1 MSDSIHP
8 LRTFLQ
14 LHLASDDAAVSN
26 LPFVIQFLSPQHL
39 QPSPHLQ
46 KWITRI
52 NSLVHSKDP
61 GARWAGLSIACRIAL
76 FSRALMLENARNW
89 VGAALPL
96 FSVRLP
102 VTRLL
107 TYIFSVAIDTPEFQR
122 QIASPNVPKFSLA
135 LTIVAEGHPSR
146 ELRLLA
152 IDSLSALVPLYT
164 TLHKTLH
171 GRLSALCLRQIGV
184 SAGYPTNSSLAR
196 AASRLY
202 SVLPAT
208 GGKVGSTTLW
218 RKSVDEVMALSWAS
232 LHALRTTFRKDA
244 SIGPLRQHQSLQED
258 PMVSIPLHIDRL
270 RGAVFALSG
279 LLESTASRAVQLPLG
294 ALVNLSQA
302 LLSCTP
308 GDGKEDRQFDPSVR
322 AMEEAIVP
330 EICAVGGDLLSR
342 LATCVKRHLTPHAE
356 RFTKIILFH
365 VEQSLPPNQ
374 HVLFLQVLIAL
385 LTNVHTIHFSVVP
398 NRITKVLL
406 STLLSLLPSQ
416 SDIRAISES
425 DMSSKGRKGRKRA
438 HDYEGDEIFRT
449 ITGTICSTSAHREM
463 ISVTLDA
470 LRLVLHNPYLPSA
483 THSLASRVLVGLNLT
498 LPLVDDAQLSHDPMF
513 HTKILREIQA
523 VALDLCASSRGA
535 MDRSLSLITHDLLD
549 PPDDPVSYVR
559 YEEYEQLMTFSEGIN
574 FTLRDLDRLLHP
586 RVPPLVL
593 ALPHVESLC
602 LFRREESLEEREL
615 RESLRMA
622 ISPHHDSETASVES
636 QPPTIGPALASL
648 APHPNPHTLTGG
660 GASNTP
666 APALLMPLLQSA
678 ALANPK
684 PSSPSHTPKVS
695 SPPQLQS
702 QSRQSPKSSD
712 TLRPVQAQD
721 ADIAPFMSGD
731 VEVSEESR
739 SGARAVIYLGED
751 EDEDEE
757 MPSIDMGSD
766 SD

>member
-14 LHLASDDAAVSN
+14 LHLASDDAAVLN
-26 LPFVIQFLSPQHL
+26 LPFVIQFLSSQHL

-52 NSLVHSKDP
+52 NSLIHSKDP
-61 GARWAGLSIACRIAL
+61 GARWAGLSIACQIAL

-96 FSVRLP
+96 FSRKEEPVPTLKA

-107 TYIFSVAIDTPEFQR
+107 TYIFSVAIDIPEFQR
-122 QIASPNVPKFSLA
+122 QIASPNVSKFSLA
-135 LTIVAEGHPSR
+135 LTTVAEDHPSR

-152 IDSLSALVPLYT
+152 VDSLSALIPLYA

-171 GRLSALCLRQIGV
+171 GRLSALCLRQIGG
-184 SAGYPTNSSLAR
+184 SAGHPTDGSLAR

-202 SVLPAT
+202 SVLPVT
-208 GGKVGSTTLW
+208 GGKVGSTALW
-218 RKSVDEVMALSWAS
+218 RKSVDEVMALTWTS
-232 LHALRTTFRKDA
+232 LHALRTTSRKDA
-244 SIGPLRQHQSLQED
+244 NIGLFRHHQPHQED
-258 PMVSIPLHIDRL
+258 LTVSIPLNVDRL
-270 RGAVFALSG
+270 RYAAFALSG
-279 LLESTASRAVQLPLG
+279 LLESTVSRAVHLPLG

-302 LLSCTP
+302 LLSCTHN
-308 GDGKEDRQFDPSVR
+308 DGKEDRQFDPSVR

-342 LATCVKRHLTPHAE
+342 LATCVKRHLTPHVE

-365 VEQSLPPNQ
+365 LEQSPPPNQ
-374 HVLFLQVLIAL
+374 HVLFLRILVAL
-385 LTNVHTIHFSVVP
+385 FTNAHTIHFSVVS

-416 SDIRAISES
+416 SDIRASPES
-425 DMSSKGRKGRKRA
+425 DMSTKGRKGRKRA
-438 HDYEGDEIFRT
+438 HDYEGDEMFRT
-449 ITGTICSTSAHREM
+449 TTGTICPTPAHKEM
-463 ISVTLDA
+463 ISITLDA
-470 LRLVLHNPYLPSA
+470 LRSVLHNPYLPPA

-498 LPLVDDAQLSHDPMF
+498 LPSLDPAQLSHDLTF
-513 HTKILREIQA
+513 HTKILHGIQA
-523 VALDLCASSRGA
+523 VALEFCANSWDA
-535 MDRSLSLITHDLLD
+535 MDRSLSLITHELLD
-549 PPDDPVSYVR
+549 PLDGP
-559 YEEYEQLMTFSEGIN
+559 EGTSAT

-586 RVPPLVL
+586 RVPPLVR

-602 LFRREESLEEREL
+602 LFSSEESLEEREL
-615 RESLRMA
+615 RESLRIA
-622 ISPHHDSETASVES
+622 TPPHHDKETTGTGGQLPA
-636 QPPTIGPALASL
+636 IGPASVSL
-648 APHPNPHTLTGG
+648 VARPNPHTLADV

-666 APALLMPLLQSA
+666 APAPSLPYPQSA
-678 ALANPK
+678 ALVHPK
-684 PSSPSHTPKVS
+684 PSSLSHTPRDS
-695 SPPQLQS
+695 SPSQLQS
-702 QSRQSPKSSD
+702 QARHSPKSDD
-712 TLRPVQAQD
+712 TLRPAQAQD
-721 ADIAPFMSGD
+721 IAPFIFMSGD

-739 SGARAVIYLGED
+739 SGVRAELIYLGGD
-751 EDEDEE
+751 ENDDEE

>member
-1 MSDSIHP
+1 MSDSTHP

-14 LHLASDDAAVSN
+14 LHLASDDAAILN
-26 LPFVIQFLSPQHL
+26 LPFVIRFLSPQHL

-52 NSLVHSKDP
+52 NSLIHSKDP
-61 GARWAGLSIACRIAL
+61 GARWAGLSIACQIAL

-89 VGAALPL
+89 VGTALPL
-96 FSVRLP
+96 FSRKEEPVPTLKA

-122 QIASPNVPKFSLA
+122 QIASPNVSKFSLA
-135 LTIVAEGHPSR
+135 LTIAAEVHPSR

-152 IDSLSALVPLYT
+152 VDSLSALVPLYPP
-164 TLHKTLH
+164 LHKTLH
-171 GRLSALCLRQIGV
+171 GRLSVLCLRQISG
-184 SAGYPTNSSLAR
+184 SAGHPTDGSLAR

-202 SVLPAT
+202 SVLPVT

-218 RKSVDEVMALSWAS
+218 RKSVDEVMALTWAS
-232 LHALRTTFRKDA
+232 LHALRTTFHKDA
-244 SIGPLRQHQSLQED
+244 SIGPFRQHQSHQED
-258 PMVSIPLHIDRL
+258 PMVSIPLNVDRL
-270 RGAVFALSG
+270 RCAVFTLSS

-302 LLSCTP
+302 LLSCTQS
-308 GDGKEDRQFDPSVR
+308 DGKEVRQFDPSVR
-322 AMEEAIVP
+322 AMEEAIAP

-356 RFTKIILFH
+356 RFTRIILFH
-365 VEQSLPPNQ
+365 MEQSPPPSQ
-374 HVLFLQVLIAL
+374 HVLFLRVLIAL

-416 SDIRAISES
+416 SDIRASPES
-425 DMSSKGRKGRKRA
+425 DMNIKSRKGRKRP

-449 ITGTICSTSAHREM
+449 ITGTICPTSAHKEM

-470 LRLVLHNPYLPSA
+470 LRLVLHNPYLPPA
-483 THSLASRVLVGLNLT
+483 THSLASRVLVGLSLT
-498 LPLVDDAQLSHDPMF
+498 LPFLDPAQLSHDLMF
-513 HTKILREIQA
+513 HTKILHGIQV
-523 VALDLCASSRGA
+523 VALELGASSWGA
-535 MDRSLSLITHDLLD
+535 MDRSLSLIMHELLD
-549 PPDDPVSYVR
+549 SPDDP
-559 YEEYEQLMTFSEGIN
+559 GIPST

-586 RVPPLVL
+586 RVPPLVRV
-593 ALPHVESLC
+593 LPHVESLC
-602 LFRREESLEEREL
+602 LFRREESLEEQEL
-615 RESLRMA
+615 RESLRIA
-622 ISPHHDSETASVES
+622 ISPQHDRETAAAES

-648 APHPNPHTLTGG
+648 APHPNPHTLADV
-660 GASNTP
+660 GASNTL
-666 APALLMPLLQSA
+666 APALLSPHPQSA
-678 ALANPK
+678 ALDNPK
-684 PSSPSHTPKVS
+684 PSPSPSHTP
-695 SPPQLQS
+695 
-702 QSRQSPKSSD
+702 R
-712 TLRPVQAQD
+712 AQN
-721 ADIAPFMSGD
+721 IAPFMSGE

-739 SGARAVIYLGED
+739 SGARAEVFYPGED

>member
-61 GARWAGLSIACRIAL
+61 GARWAGLSIACQIAL

-89 VGAALPL
+89 VGAALLYFQKEEPVPTL
-96 FSVRLP
+96 KA

-135 LTIVAEGHPSR
+135 LTIVAEDHPSR

-164 TLHKTLH
+164 TLHKALH

-184 SAGYPTNSSLAR
+184 SAGYPTDSSLAR

-232 LHALRTTFRKDA
+232 LHALRTTFRKDG
-244 SIGPLRQHQSLQED
+244 STRCPLRQHHSLQED
-258 PMVSIPLHIDRL
+258 PMVSIPLNVDRL
-270 RGAVFALSG
+270 RAAVFALSG

-308 GDGKEDRQFDPSVR
+308 GDRKVGGFDPSVR

-356 RFTKIILFH
+356 RFTTIILFH

-425 DMSSKGRKGRKRA
+425 AMNSKGRKGRKRT

-449 ITGTICSTSAHREM
+449 ITGTICSTSAHKEM

-470 LRLVLHNPYLPSA
+470 LRLVLHNPYLPPA

-498 LPLVDDAQLSHDPMF
+498 LPLLDAAQLSHDPMF
-513 HTKILREIQA
+513 HTKILRGIQA

-535 MDRSLSLITHDLLD
+535 MDRSLNLITHDLLD
-549 PPDDPVSYVR
+549 PPDDP
-559 YEEYEQLMTFSEGIN
+559 SE
-574 FTLRDLDRLLHP
+574 DLDRLLHP

-615 RESLRMA
+615 RESLR
-622 ISPHHDSETASVES
+622 I
-636 QPPTIGPALASL
+636 
-648 APHPNPHTLTGG
+648 
-660 GASNTP
+660 
-666 APALLMPLLQSA
+666 
-678 ALANPK
+678 
-684 PSSPSHTPKVS
+684 
-695 SPPQLQS
+695 
-702 QSRQSPKSSD
+702 
-712 TLRPVQAQD
+712 
-721 ADIAPFMSGD
+721 
-731 VEVSEESR
+731 
-739 SGARAVIYLGED
+739 
-751 EDEDEE
+751 
-757 MPSIDMGSD
+757 
-766 SD
+766 

>member
-1 MSDSIHP
+1 MPGIG
-8 LRTFLQ
+8 
-14 LHLASDDAAVSN
+14 LA
-26 LPFVIQFLSPQHL
+26 
-39 QPSPHLQ
+39 QPCLYFQ
-46 KWITRI
+46 
-52 NSLVHSKDP
+52 
-61 GARWAGLSIACRIAL
+61 
-76 FSRALMLENARNW
+76 
-89 VGAALPL
+89 
-96 FSVRLP
+96 SVRLSMLSSSGSHLAKRKEEP
-102 VTRLL
+102 VPTLKAVTRLL

-152 IDSLSALVPLYT
+152 IDSLSALVPLYA

-184 SAGYPTNSSLAR
+184 SAGYPTDSSLAR

-258 PMVSIPLHIDRL
+258 PMVSIPLNVDRL

-398 NRITKVLL
+398 NRVTKVLL
-406 STLLSLLPSQ
+406 STLLSILPSQ

-449 ITGTICSTSAHREM
+449 ITGTICSTSAHKEM

-470 LRLVLHNPYLPSA
+470 FRSVLHNPYLPSA

-498 LPLVDDAQLSHDPMF
+498 LPLLDAAQLSHDPMF
-513 HTKILREIQA
+513 HTKILRGIQA

-549 PPDDPVSYVR
+549 PPDDP
-559 YEEYEQLMTFSEGIN
+559 GIN
-574 FTLRDLDRLLHP
+574 FTLRDLDRVLHP

-593 ALPHVESLC
+593 ALPHAESFC

-615 RESLRMA
+615 RESLRIA
-622 ISPHHDSETASVES
+622 ISPHHDSETASLES

-648 APHPNPHTLTGG
+648 APHPNPHTLADGG
-660 GASNTP
+660 SSNTP
-666 APALLMPLLQSA
+666 APALLMPHLQSA

-684 PSSPSHTPKVS
+684 PSSPSHTPKLS

-712 TLRPVQAQD
+712 TLRPIQAQD

>member
-46 KWITRI
+46 KWITRV

-61 GARWAGLSIACRIAL
+61 GARWAGLSIACQIAL
-76 FSRALMLENARNW
+76 FSRALMLENAKNW

-96 FSVRLP
+96 FSRKEEPVPTLKA

-258 PMVSIPLHIDRL
+258 PMVSIPLHVDRL

-308 GDGKEDRQFDPSVR
+308 GDGKVGGFDPSVR

-449 ITGTICSTSAHREM
+449 ITGTICSTSAHKEM

-498 LPLVDDAQLSHDPMF
+498 LPLVDAAQLSHDPMF

-549 PPDDPVSYVR
+549 PPDDP
-559 YEEYEQLMTFSEGIN
+559 GIN

-615 RESLRMA
+615 RESLRIA
-622 ISPHHDSETASVES
+622 ISPHHDSETASVEGQS
-636 QPPTIGPALASL
+636 PTIGPALASL
-648 APHPNPHTLTGG
+648 VPHPNPHALADG

-695 SPPQLQS
+695 SPPQFQS

>member
-39 QPSPHLQ
+39 QPSPYLQ

-61 GARWAGLSIACRIAL
+61 GARWAGLSIACQIAL

-96 FSVRLP
+96 FSRKEEPVPTLKA

-135 LTIVAEGHPSR
+135 LTIVAEDHPSR

-152 IDSLSALVPLYT
+152 IDSLSALVPLYAT
-164 TLHKTLH
+164 LHLHKTLH

-184 SAGYPTNSSLAR
+184 SAGYPTDSSLAR

-232 LHALRTTFRKDA
+232 LHALRTTFRKDG
-244 SIGPLRQHQSLQED
+244 STRPLRQHQSLQED
-258 PMVSIPLHIDRL
+258 PMVSIPLHVDRL
-270 RGAVFALSG
+270 RGAVLALSG

-308 GDGKEDRQFDPSVR
+308 GDGKVGGFDPSVR

-365 VEQSLPPNQ
+365 VEQYLPPNQ
-374 HVLFLQVLIAL
+374 YVLFLQVLIAL

-406 STLLSLLPSQ
+406 STLLRLLPSQ
-416 SDIRAISES
+416 SDIMAISKS
-425 DMSSKGRKGRKRA
+425 DMSSKSRKGRKRA

-449 ITGTICSTSAHREM
+449 ITGTICSTSAHKEM

-470 LRLVLHNPYLPSA
+470 LRLVLHNPYLPPA

-498 LPLVDDAQLSHDPMF
+498 LPLLDSAQLSHDPMF
-513 HTKILREIQA
+513 HTKILRGVQA

-535 MDRSLSLITHDLLD
+535 MDKSLGLITHDLLD
-549 PPDDPVSYVR
+549 PPDDPGTPS
-559 YEEYEQLMTFSEGIN
+559 N

-602 LFRREESLEEREL
+602 LFRRDESLEEREL
-615 RESLRMA
+615 RESLRIA

-648 APHPNPHTLTGG
+648 APYPNPHTLADDS
-660 GASNTP
+660 ASNTP
-666 APALLMPLLQSA
+666 APALLMPRLQSA

-684 PSSPSHTPKVS
+684 PSSPSHTLKVS

-702 QSRQSPKSSD
+702 H
-712 TLRPVQAQD
+712 
-721 ADIAPFMSGD
+721 GD

>member
-1 MSDSIHP
+1 M
-8 LRTFLQ
+8 
-14 LHLASDDAAVSN
+14 
-26 LPFVIQFLSPQHL
+26 
-39 QPSPHLQ
+39 PSSSGPHFAKRKEEPVPTL
-46 KWITRI
+46 K
-52 NSLVHSKDP
+52 
-61 GARWAGLSIACRIAL
+61 A
-76 FSRALMLENARNW
+76 
-89 VGAALPL
+89 
-96 FSVRLP
+96 

-135 LTIVAEGHPSR
+135 LTIVAEDHPSR
-146 ELRLLA
+146 ELRCW
-152 IDSLSALVPLYT
+152 SLSTPL
-164 TLHKTLH
+164 LHKNLH

-184 SAGYPTNSSLAR
+184 SAGYPTDSSLTR

-208 GGKVGSTTLW
+208 GG
-218 RKSVDEVMALSWAS
+218 E
-232 LHALRTTFRKDA
+232 
-244 SIGPLRQHQSLQED
+244 GPLRQYQSLQED
-258 PMVSIPLHIDRL
+258 PMVSIPLNVDRL
-270 RGAVFALSG
+270 RAAVFALSG
-279 LLESTASRAVQLPLG
+279 LLESTSSRAVQLPLG
-294 ALVNLSQA
+294 ALVNFSQA

-374 HVLFLQVLIAL
+374 HVLFLKVLIAL
-385 LTNVHTIHFSVVP
+385 LTNVHTIHFSIVP
-398 NRITKVLL
+398 NRTTKVLL

-425 DMSSKGRKGRKRA
+425 DMNSKGRKGRKRA

-449 ITGTICSTSAHREM
+449 ISGTICSTSAQKEM
-463 ISVTLDA
+463 ISVTLDECHGLA
-470 LRLVLHNPYLPSA
+470 LRLVLHNPYLPPA

-498 LPLVDDAQLSHDPMF
+498 LPLLDAAQLSHDPMF
-513 HTKILREIQA
+513 HTKILRGIQA

-549 PPDDPVSYVR
+549 PPDDP
-559 YEEYEQLMTFSEGIN
+559 GIPSN

-593 ALPHVESLC
+593 ALPPVESLC

-615 RESLRMA
+615 RESLHIA
-622 ISPHHDSETASVES
+622 ISTYHDSETASVEN

-648 APHPNPHTLTGG
+648 APHPNPHTLADG
-660 GASNTP
+660 GASSTP
-666 APALLMPLLQSA
+666 APALLMPHLQSA

-702 QSRQSPKSSD
+702 QSRQFPKSSD

-721 ADIAPFMSGD
+721 VDISPLMSGD

-739 SGARAVIYLGED
+739 SGAKAVIYLGED

>member
-61 GARWAGLSIACRIAL
+61 GARWAGLSIACQIAL

-96 FSVRLP
+96 FSRKEEPVPTLKA

-122 QIASPNVPKFSLA
+122 QIAFPNVPKFSLA
-135 LTIVAEGHPSR
+135 LTILAEDHPSC

-152 IDSLSALVPLYT
+152 IDSLSALVPLYA
-164 TLHKTLH
+164 TLHKTFH

-184 SAGYPTNSSLAR
+184 SAGYPTDSSLAR

-232 LHALRTTFRKDA
+232 LHALRTTFRKD
-244 SIGPLRQHQSLQED
+244 GLTHYFHQSLQED
-258 PMVSIPLHIDRL
+258 PMVSIPLNVDHL

-308 GDGKEDRQFDPSVR
+308 GDGKVGSFDPSVR

-374 HVLFLQVLIAL
+374 HVLFLQVLIVL
-385 LTNVHTIHFSVVP
+385 LTNVHTIHFCVVP

-406 STLLSLLPSQ
+406 STLLGLLPSQ
-416 SDIRAISES
+416 SDIRASSES

-449 ITGTICSTSAHREM
+449 ITGSIFSTSAHKEM

-470 LRLVLHNPYLPSA
+470 LRLALHNPYLPPA

-498 LPLVDDAQLSHDPMF
+498 LPLLDAAQLSHDSTF
-513 HTKILREIQA
+513 HTKILRGIQVA
-523 VALDLCASSRGA
+523 ALDLCASSRGA
-535 MDRSLSLITHDLLD
+535 MDRSLSLIMHDLLD
-549 PPDDPVSYVR
+549 PPDDPV
-559 YEEYEQLMTFSEGIN
+559 N
-574 FTLRDLDRLLHP
+574 LDRLLHP

-615 RESLRMA
+615 RESLRIA
-622 ISPHHDSETASVES
+622 IPPHHDSETASVES
-636 QPPTIGPALASL
+636 QPPTIGLALASL
-648 APHPNPHTLTGG
+648 APRPNPHTLADGD
-660 GASNTP
+660 ASNTP
-666 APALLMPLLQSA
+666 APALLSPHPQSA
-678 ALANPK
+678 TLANPK
-684 PSSPSHTPKVS
+684 PSSPTHTPEVS
-695 SPPQLQS
+695 SPPQLPS
-702 QSRQSPKSSD
+702 QSRQSPKSNE
-712 TLRPVQAQD
+712 TLHPVQAQD
-721 ADIAPFMSGD
+721 VDIAPFMSGD